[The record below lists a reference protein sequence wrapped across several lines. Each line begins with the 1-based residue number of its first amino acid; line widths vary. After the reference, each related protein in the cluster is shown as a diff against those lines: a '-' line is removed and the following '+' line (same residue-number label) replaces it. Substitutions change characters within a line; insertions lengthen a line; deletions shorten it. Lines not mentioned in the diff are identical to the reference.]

1 MRFRDVLA
9 LPCLANA
16 RVIAGDAHLDR
27 DVRWVH
33 VLDNPDAVAWARPG
47 QFVLTTGYAWPREAP
62 RLRRLF
68 RDLAEAGVAGVGLA
82 VPQFFETFPDEVRA
96 DAPAHDLVLL
106 EVPWEVPFA
115 QVTEEVHT
123 ALLGEQTRVIERSE
137 AIHRALTRAAASGAS
152 LEVLARTLAAET
164 GHDVAIVG
172 ANGDPLAVTVGAAA
186 VAAIASE
193 ATRPA
198 TSNTTAEERT
208 VPSDAAPA
216 GWAVRAA
223 VQVQTETVA
232 TVWLLGRNGRP
243 GPLERRAVEH
253 AALVTALRLA
263 HQRELGTI
271 ESRLRR
277 SFVDD
282 LIEGRLDAVGLVAER
297 AHAAGFSA
305 REPHQVAIVELGLD
319 VPLVHEDFARREAAL
334 ERVRDTL
341 LRSGASDLLTT
352 SSNRLIVLLPGTVA
366 IETVWTALND
376 AKARMAVARPY
387 VGLDGVRR
395 GFAEARASL
404 PHVAPGSWAC
414 FDDLVLPRAVQG
426 DREAQRDLV
435 EGFEAPLRA
444 GRGGALWT
452 ETLFVL
458 ASHEFVLNAT
468 AEALGIHISTLRHRL
483 ERIEDRLGLDL
494 HDPDVRLRLR
504 VAGYVRGLAHVLPT

>member
-16 RVIAGDAHLDR
+16 RVVAGDDHLDR

-47 QFVLTTGYAWPREAP
+47 QFVLTTGYAWPRDAVG
-62 RLRRLF
+62 LRTLF
-68 RDLAEAGVAGVGLA
+68 RDLAGAGVAGVGLA
-82 VPQFFETFPDEVRA
+82 VPQFFEAFPDEVRA
-96 DAPAHDLVLL
+96 DGPAHGLILL

-152 LEVLARTLAAET
+152 LEVLARTLAGET
-164 GHDVAIVG
+164 GHDVAIVA
-172 ANGDPLAVTVGAAA
+172 ANGDPLAATVGPAA
-186 VAAIASE
+186 VVALPSAA
-193 ATRPA
+193 TH
-198 TSNTTAEERT
+198 TTAEVRR
-208 VPSDAAPA
+208 VPTGAAPA

-223 VQVQTETVA
+223 VRVQTELVA
-232 TVWLLGRNGRP
+232 TVWLLGRRGDP
-243 GPLERRAVEH
+243 GPLEQRAVDH
-253 AALVTALRLA
+253 AALVTALQLT

-282 LIEGRLDAVGLVAER
+282 LIEGRLDAVGLMAER
-297 AHAAGFSA
+297 AHVAGFSS
-305 REPHQVAIVELGLD
+305 REPYQVVIVELGLD
-319 VPLVHEDFARREAAL
+319 VPLTHEDFARREAAL
-334 ERVRDTL
+334 ERVRETL
-341 LRSGASDLLTT
+341 LRADASDLATT
-352 SSNRLIVLLPGTVA
+352 SSNRLIVLVPPSVA
-366 IETVWTALND
+366 IPDVWIALDD
-376 AKARMAVARPY
+376 ARARMAVARPY

-404 PHVAPGSWAC
+404 PHLAQGAWAC

-444 GRGGALWT
+444 GRGGELWS
-452 ETLFVL
+452 ETLFAL
-458 ASHEFVLNAT
+458 ASHEFVLKAT

-504 VAGYVRGLAHVLPT
+504 VAGYVRGLAGRFPT